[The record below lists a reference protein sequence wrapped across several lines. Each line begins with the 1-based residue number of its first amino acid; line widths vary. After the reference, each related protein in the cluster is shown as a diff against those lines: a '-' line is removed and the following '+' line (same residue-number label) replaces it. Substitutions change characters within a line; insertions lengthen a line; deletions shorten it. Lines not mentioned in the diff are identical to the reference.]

1 MGRKFVFMITYNHF
15 RGALRPGDKG
25 WVQRA
30 RVPMPSDKEYIVR
43 PKSTSD
49 VDMSRVN
56 IHYIVVAGRTT
67 TNFIFNFVSDHKEKD
82 EPL

>member
-1 MGRKFVFMITYNHF
+1 MFRNGINLHQFFSSGISIFLNC

-49 VDMSRVN
+49 VDMTRVMN
-56 IHYIVVAGRTT
+56 LDRIDRKVY
-67 TNFIFNFVSDHKEKD
+67 
-82 EPL
+82 